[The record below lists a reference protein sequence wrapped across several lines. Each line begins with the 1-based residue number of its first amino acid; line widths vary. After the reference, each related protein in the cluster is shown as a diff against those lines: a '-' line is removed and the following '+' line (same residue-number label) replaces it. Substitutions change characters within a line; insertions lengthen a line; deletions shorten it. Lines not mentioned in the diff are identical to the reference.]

1 MKRIVAVILPI
12 RSATTNGDAEPA
24 GPVES
29 NLPQNGGGGAG
40 APTGPLTDKSELRV
54 EALLSDGH
62 ARWIVDSLLE
72 RETRSEIDSIINYLL
87 DVSLEMAGPEACDLY
102 ERIVVPLERQLIS
115 RVYAESDHIKTKAS
129 ARLGINRNT
138 MHKKLKEHHLLDDDR
153 E

>member
-1 MKRIVAVILPI
+1 MKRIVAVILPVN
-12 RSATTNGDAEPA
+12 SPTTEGNDRRV

-29 NLPQNGGGGAG
+29 SHPPEVDDK
-40 APTGPLTDKSELRV
+40 APTGPLTESSELKV

-62 ARWIVDSLLE
+62 ARWIVDSLLQ
-72 RETRSEIDSIINYLL
+72 RGGKSDIDSIINYLL
-87 DVSLEMAGPEACDLY
+87 DVSLEMAGPDACDLY
-102 ERIVVPLERQLIS
+102 ERIVVPVERKLIS

-138 MHKKLKEHHLLDDDR
+138 MHKKLKEHHLLDDDQ